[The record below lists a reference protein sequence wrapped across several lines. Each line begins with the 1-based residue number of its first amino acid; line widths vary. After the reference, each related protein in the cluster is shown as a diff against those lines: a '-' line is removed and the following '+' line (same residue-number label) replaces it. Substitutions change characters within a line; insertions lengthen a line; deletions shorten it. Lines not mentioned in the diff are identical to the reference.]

1 MTAIKTQRVGCYSPT
16 LALGRQL
23 AACVL
28 AADFA
33 RLSGIPIATAG
44 IGRAIGFT
52 DWPYGGGASSAVGQ

>member
-1 MTAIKTQRVGCYSPT
+1 MTAIKTQRVGCYSAT

-23 AACVL
+23 AAYVL

-33 RLSGIPIATAG
+33 RLSGIPIATGG

-52 DWPYGGGASSAVGQ
+52 DWPCGGGASSAVGQ